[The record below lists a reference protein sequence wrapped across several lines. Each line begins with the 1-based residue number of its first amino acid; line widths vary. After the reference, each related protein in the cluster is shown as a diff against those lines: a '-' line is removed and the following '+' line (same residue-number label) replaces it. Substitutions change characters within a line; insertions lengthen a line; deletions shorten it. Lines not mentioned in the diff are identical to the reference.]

1 MGSFLGAY
9 LGGVFYEMNGNF
21 DYAWYGSIALSIFAG
36 LIHLPINENQLKDY
50 RPHKLRFNPYLEK
63 LYQSD
68 KPIIIYKVEDGYN
81 IYTDF
86 SKKIILTKNNVKSF
100 LKSIEKKIQ
109 KRNRSVSW
117 FFGYEIFVV

>member
-1 MGSFLGAY
+1 MK
-9 LGGVFYEMNGNF
+9 
-21 DYAWYGSIALSIFAG
+21 
-36 LIHLPINENQLKDY
+36 NQLKDY

-86 SKKIILTKNNVKSF
+86 SKKIILTKNNV
-100 LKSIEKKIQ
+100 
-109 KRNRSVSW
+109 
-117 FFGYEIFVV
+117 